1 MTKSINLPE
10 AVSDLEISNLE
21 AGNLTENMQ
30 CDWLLINNSN
40 QFFLEYLPP
49 QEQLIKV
56 ISGFSGSN
64 AILLISKNKIIFFT
78 DGRYLLQAKQQIQLP
93 NLEIIDI
100 ATTSLTEKIAN
111 SILAGEILRIDGD
124 SFNISQYNKIND
136 VAIIGKFT
144 ATTFYRQELLAI
156 FHEELIKETAKE
168 IDNQISTTK
177 TKAVFFLT
185 DAQSGENTIAKRSRL
200 LAKCQINSP
209 NSSTAILINHP
220 EDVAWILNLRGQD
233 LAETPIIFASM
244 LLLANGTALI
254 FVASDLTK
262 ECLINL
268 ATPENLSNSEIFSYR
283 EITKTITAKVAELKI
298 DTIITDENLIGTNIY
313 QDLATKVKI
322 QNHNNLVNNLRS
334 VKNPQEVAGAI
345 TAHKIDAV
353 AVIKFLHW
361 LEDSLAQNINITEI
375 SASNQL
381 ENFRK
386 ENEAFFSNSFPS
398 ISGFA
403 KNGAIIHYHS
413 SPETNVAI
421 AGDSLYLIDSGGQ
434 YCGAD
439 FIGTTD
445 ITRTIAI
452 GNPSLEMIEDY
463 TRVLKGHIALASAK
477 FPKQNVANQFD
488 ILARYHLWNAN
499 KNYEHGTGHG
509 VGSFLGVHEG
519 PFAINKRNTMS
530 LVPNLILSNEP
541 GFYYEGHYGI
551 RLENLM
557 VVTNGEEEDW
567 LEFNT
572 ITLVPFDEKLINFK
586 MLTYKEKLWLK
597 RYYQKILSEI
607 LPLLPLHL
615 AKWLQDKAD
624 NLQKLTFTERF

>member
-1 MTKSINLPE
+1 MTESINLPK
-10 AVSDLEISNLE
+10 SLNNSEINNLKIST
-21 AGNLTENMQ
+21 LTANMQ

-56 ISGFSGSN
+56 ITGFNGSN
-64 AILLISKNKIIFFT
+64 AVLLINKNKVIFFT
-78 DGRYLLQAKQQIQLP
+78 DGRYLLQAKQQIKMP
-93 NLEIIDI
+93 NLEIVDI
-100 ATTSLTEKIAN
+100 ATTSLTEKIAH
-111 SILAGEILRIDGD
+111 SILEGEILRVDGD
-124 SFNISQYNKIND
+124 SFNISQYNKIKD

-144 ATTFYRQELLAI
+144 ATTFYRQELLTI
-156 FHEELIKETAKE
+156 FHEELTKETVKE
-168 IDNQISTTK
+168 INGQISTIK
-177 TKAVFFLT
+177 TRSEFFLT
-185 DAQSGENTIAKRSRL
+185 DAQSGENTIAKRLRL
-200 LAKCQINSP
+200 LAKCQINSQ
-209 NSSTAILINHP
+209 NSSTAILVHHP
-220 EDVAWILNLRGQD
+220 EDVAWILNMRGQD

-254 FVASDLTK
+254 FVANDLTK
-262 ECLINL
+262 EYLINL
-268 ATPENLSNSEIFSYR
+268 TTSKNISDSEIFSYQ
-283 EITKTITAKVAELKI
+283 EIAKIITAKVAELKI
-298 DTIITDENLIGTNIY
+298 DTIITDENLVGANIY
-313 QDLATKVKI
+313 QDLATKVKV

-334 VKNPQEVAGAI
+334 IKNPQEVAGAI

-361 LEDSLAQNINITEI
+361 LEDSLVENISITEI

-403 KNGAIIHYHS
+403 KNGAIIHYRS
-413 SPETNVAI
+413 SQETNVTI

-434 YCGAD
+434 YCGTN

-452 GNPSLEMIEDY
+452 GNPNLEMIEDY

-477 FPKQNVANQFD
+477 FPRQNVANQFD

-519 PFAINKRNTMS
+519 PFAINKRNMMS

-541 GFYYEGHYGI
+541 GFYCEGNYGI

-557 VVTNGEEEDW
+557 VVTNGKEEDW

-615 AKWLQDKAD
+615 VKWLQDKAD
-624 NLQKLTFTERF
+624 NLQKLSFAD